1 MTSSSQPPDFP
12 KPAHPTEY
20 RSVGVIQG
28 RYLPS
33 EEKPEVG
40 LIQTLDGETFVTEM
54 KQRLWQTFQ
63 EQLNLEQSYY
73 WKVYPRTKDLKLR
86 FTIKGVRKE
95 SGPIPIK
102 PDYFSIRGQVVR
114 YNEKTGNIRVTIRSN
129 RRWSKLKPYG
139 LRLEGFLPDASIGWF
154 YSFEVERSGHQ
165 LLMIDAEK
173 IAEIPK
179 EPEKPKEEKKL
190 EGEVVQGQEAN
201 KPEDRTQE
209 QPEGESTQEQPE
221 EKPQ

>member
-1 MTSSSQPPDFP
+1 MTSSSQPSDFP

-20 RSVGVIQG
+20 RAVGVIQG
-28 RYLPS
+28 RYLPL

-40 LIQTLDGETFVTEM
+40 VIQTQDGETFVAEM
-54 KQRLWQTFQ
+54 KQKLWQTFQ
-63 EQLNLEQSYY
+63 DQQLDLEQSHY
-73 WKVYPRTKDLKLR
+73 WKVYPQTKDLKLR

-114 YNEKTGNIRVTIRSN
+114 YNEKSGNIRVTIRPN

-179 EPEKPKEEKKL
+179 EPEKPKEEKKP
-190 EGEVVQGQEAN
+190 EGEVEQNQEAN
-201 KPEDRTQE
+201 KEGEGTQE
-209 QPEGESTQEQPE
+209 QAE
-221 EKPQ
+221 EKPQE